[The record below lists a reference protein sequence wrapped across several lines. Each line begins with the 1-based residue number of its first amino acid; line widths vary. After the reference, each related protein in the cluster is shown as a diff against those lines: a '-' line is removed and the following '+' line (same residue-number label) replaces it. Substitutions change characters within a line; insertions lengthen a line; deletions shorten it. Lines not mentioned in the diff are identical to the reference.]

1 MCRTPSW
8 SYCVWCVCNRSL
20 LVLFQCLV
28 FFLTVKHQR
37 NEVLP
42 GFGIG
47 VSSAKL
53 TRWEISVF
61 SCWQSIYLPSNV
73 EYVCGM
79 NIERDGKM
87 EEGKGVEIAVCVF
100 LFSLRNDPFKGTMKL
115 FMDHYAILKN
125 TITHEHGD
133 GFGAYFKRHR
143 VNV

>member
-1 MCRTPSW
+1 M
-8 SYCVWCVCNRSL
+8 
-20 LVLFQCLV
+20 LFQCLV
-28 FFLTVKHQR
+28 LFLTVKHQR

-79 NIERDGKM
+79 NTERRGKM
-87 EEGKGVEIAVCVF
+87 EGGKGVEIAVYVHSC
-100 LFSLRNDPFKGTMKL
+100 SL
-115 FMDHYAILKN
+115 
-125 TITHEHGD
+125 
-133 GFGAYFKRHR
+133 
-143 VNV
+143 

>member
-1 MCRTPSW
+1 MFG
-8 SYCVWCVCNRSL
+8 L
-20 LVLFQCLV
+20 

-79 NIERDGKM
+79 NAERHEKM
-87 EEGKGVEIAVCVF
+87 EEEKEVDVAVCVRS
-100 LFSLRNDPFKGTMKL
+100 FSR
-115 FMDHYAILKN
+115 
-125 TITHEHGD
+125 
-133 GFGAYFKRHR
+133 
-143 VNV
+143 

>member
-1 MCRTPSW
+1 M
-8 SYCVWCVCNRSL
+8 
-20 LVLFQCLV
+20 LFQCLV
-28 FFLTVKHQR
+28 LFLTVKHQR

-79 NIERDGKM
+79 NTERHGKM
-87 EEGKGVEIAVCVF
+87 EEGKGVEIAVYVHS
-100 LFSLRNDPFKGTMKL
+100 FSR
-115 FMDHYAILKN
+115 
-125 TITHEHGD
+125 
-133 GFGAYFKRHR
+133 
-143 VNV
+143 

>member
-1 MCRTPSW
+1 MFGVFVTAVCWCCSSVW
-8 SYCVWCVCNRSL
+8 SL
-20 LVLFQCLV
+20 

-47 VSSAKL
+47 VFSAKL

-79 NIERDGKM
+79 NSERRGKM
-87 EEGKGVEIAVCVF
+87 KGGKGDEIANYVHSC
-100 LFSLRNDPFKGTMKL
+100 SL
-115 FMDHYAILKN
+115 
-125 TITHEHGD
+125 
-133 GFGAYFKRHR
+133 
-143 VNV
+143 